1 MDRNINNN
9 NENYCTINVYLDLSK
24 AFDCLNCNISL
35 SKLKFNFIDQK
46 ALLLLKSYLYGRNQ
60 YVQIDNIK
68 SSSHT
73 VLCGIPQGSVIGPL
87 LFNIFIND
95 ITIATPKFE
104 LILFVDDTTLIL
116 TIENFVPLN
125 NVSELENNIN
135 KKLTKIY
142 YWLTSNNPC
151 VKRC

>member
-87 LFNIFIND
+87 LFNIFISD

-104 LILFVDDTTLIL
+104 LILYVADTTLIL

-135 KKLTKIY
+135 QELTKIY
-142 YWLTSNNPC
+142 SWLTSNNPC

>member
-9 NENYCTINVYLDLSK
+9 NENYCPINVYLDLSK
-24 AFDCLNCNISL
+24 AFDCLSCNISL

-46 ALLLLKSYLYGRNQ
+46 ALLLLKSYLYRRNP

-104 LILFVDDTTLIL
+104 LILYVDDTTLIL
-116 TIENFVPLN
+116 AIGNFVPLN
-125 NVSELENNIN
+125 NVSELENKIRINQNIFLAH
-135 KKLTKIY
+135 K
-142 YWLTSNNPC
+142 
-151 VKRC
+151 